1 MGVCHVLFDLHGSTR
16 KPRSASGAE
25 DILSQRLS
33 VSEGATS
40 AEAVCALAARAQVDM
55 PICAA
60 VDDILAGRH
69 DVDTAIQNLMARPL
83 AHE

>member
-1 MGVCHVLFDLHGSTR
+1 A
-16 KPRSASGAE
+16 SATSRNFSLGQALGEGGRAE

-60 VDDILAGRH
+60 VDDILAGRLN
-69 DVDTAIQNLMARPL
+69 VDTVIQNLMARPL
-83 AHE
+83 ARE